1 MGRMQSVLN
10 QKPSCRL
17 NGSLAFLFGEGANMK
32 NILVIL
38 IAVAFLF
45 RMVEITIVT
54 LINHLSIKRI

>member
-17 NGSLAFLFGEGANMK
+17 NGSLVCLFGEGANMK

-45 RMVEITIVT
+45 GMVEITIAT